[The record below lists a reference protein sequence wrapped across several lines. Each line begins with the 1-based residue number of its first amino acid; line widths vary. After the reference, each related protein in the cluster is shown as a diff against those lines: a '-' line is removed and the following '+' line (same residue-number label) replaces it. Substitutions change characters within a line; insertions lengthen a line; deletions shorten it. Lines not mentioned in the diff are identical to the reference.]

1 MTPDTSPL
9 ILNDNDAANDING
22 TIRHSKHTE
31 RVGTHLYMSPEQLD
45 GKHYNYKVDIYSL
58 GFILFE
64 LLVVFGTEMER
75 IETLKLLRQ
84 HQFPNGFSSCF
95 ADEVCYYPF
104 INH

>member
-1 MTPDTSPL
+1 MTPDTTPL
-9 ILNDNDAANDING
+9 TINGNNVDNITNDI
-22 TIRHSKHTE
+22 IRHSKHTE

-84 HQFPNGFSSCF
+84 HKFPNEFSSHF
-95 ADEVCYYPF
+95 ADEVC
-104 INH
+104 